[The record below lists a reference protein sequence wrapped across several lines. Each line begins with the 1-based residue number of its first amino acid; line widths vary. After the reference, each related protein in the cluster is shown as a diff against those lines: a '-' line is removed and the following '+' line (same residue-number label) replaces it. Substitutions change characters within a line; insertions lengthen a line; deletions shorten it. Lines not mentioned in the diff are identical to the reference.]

1 MPLMTVLLKLIYSVK
16 YCTLQF
22 ILSNKRQNECWKS
35 LKSDLKSKIKLEIK
49 VISRAWKSQKS
60 GLNSEISWL
69 VSKSRT
75 RFQQV
80 SDPSDSAGET
90 GLGGQEG

>member
-1 MPLMTVLLKLIYSVK
+1 MLEITEIR
-16 YCTLQF
+16 F
-22 ILSNKRQNECWKS
+22 E
-35 LKSDLKSKIKLEIK
+35 IKNQVGNQLEIK

-60 GLNSEISWL
+60 GLKSEISWL

-80 SDPSDSAGET
+80 SDPLDSAGET
-90 GLGGQEG
+90 GLGGQEGYFPLSLHGIILIFFHHI